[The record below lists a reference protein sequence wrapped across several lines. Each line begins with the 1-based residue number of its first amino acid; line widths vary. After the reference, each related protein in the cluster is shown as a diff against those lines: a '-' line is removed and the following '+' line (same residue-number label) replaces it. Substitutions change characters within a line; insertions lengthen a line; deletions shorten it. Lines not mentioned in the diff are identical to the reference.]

1 MSPPKQSTTKNTT
14 TTNPTKTLLK
24 SSYLEQYNA
33 IRGNA
38 LPLSRAANHDDFL
51 HYFRCANPKYSPNQ
65 KQVAK
70 VSIWALLSYS
80 TPKEKAL
87 MVLGIV
93 MATFTGLGIPAWLIL
108 LARSLDTFS
117 SLAAIIAKAGENAD
131 LFALLRTEL
140 NKLCIAFAIVG

>member
-1 MSPPKQSTTKNTT
+1 
-14 TTNPTKTLLK
+14 
-24 SSYLEQYNA
+24 
-33 IRGNA
+33 
-38 LPLSRAANHDDFL
+38 
-51 HYFRCANPKYSPNQ
+51 
-65 KQVAK
+65 
-70 VSIWALLSYS
+70 
-80 TPKEKAL
+80 

-140 NKLCIAFAIVG
+140 NKLCIAFAIVGGICLVTGLYGRIRGNSSR